1 VEITLVVGKRSE
13 EGITSSAC
21 FGAKVLPAPPDSVAV
36 FMASF
41 LFGVK
46 GKAAVCSISENQD
59 KSSLGSGAILNACG
73 IWEVK

>member
-13 EGITSSAC
+13 EGITASAC
-21 FGAKVLPAPPDSVAV
+21 FGTEVLPAPPDSVAV

-46 GKAAVCSISENQD
+46 DKAAVCSI
-59 KSSLGSGAILNACG
+59 
-73 IWEVK
+73 